1 MTAGGATAS
10 PDAPSPEHLIL
21 RVVCAYAVA
30 FVALG
35 LIVDGPER
43 VLHGL
48 VQIVTTRDALLT
60 DYFGIG
66 GIGAG
71 CVNA

>member
-1 MTAGGATAS
+1 VTTEGAS
-10 PDAPSPEHLIL
+10 GAPGAPTPERVAL
-21 RVVCAYAVA
+21 RVVCAYAAA
-30 FVALG
+30 FVVFG
-35 LIVDGPER
+35 FIVDGPER

-48 VQIVTTRDALLT
+48 AQIVTTRDALLT

-71 CVNA
+71 A